1 MSNLKGGNGLLK
13 MQVQVKRAVTGN
25 VEEYTLQ
32 SVIPNET
39 AERLKNE
46 GWLPP
51 DKTSELKGEA

>member
-13 MQVQVKRAVTGN
+13 MQVQVKRAATGN

-51 DKTSELKGEA
+51 DKINEKGEA